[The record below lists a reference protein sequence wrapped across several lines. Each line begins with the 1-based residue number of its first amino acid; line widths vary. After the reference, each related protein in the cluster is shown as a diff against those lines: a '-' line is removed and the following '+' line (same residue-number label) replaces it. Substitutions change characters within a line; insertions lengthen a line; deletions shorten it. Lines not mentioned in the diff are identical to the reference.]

1 MVARKSEIPEQN
13 IRIYKDAL
21 KVAFSDG
28 SLSDDGELMLKSLAS
43 RYEID
48 DELHEELQLEVFIY
62 LAELHKNEGD
72 YEEALKWFKVLTDID
87 EDDEYA
93 WRQMGIIHTEDNEYQ
108 LAGRTLKRAH
118 QISERARKDL
128 KYAEKVEKKAEY
140 YKRLTVEREETVKK
154 RGKKKKKGRGKKKK
168 PVVEIIEEI
177 PELIEDPDIEME
189 DSFEVIEDET
199 PPPMEFEFSEE
210 SEVEMEEVVG
220 EPDWGDDEE
229 EEDVVEEV
237 EEEEEEEVEEER
249 PRRRRGERR
258 SRREPEPPEEDEE
271 EEEEEKPRRR
281 SDERRRRRE
290 PEPKEDRRERRKPR
304 ENKEKKDKP
313 DTMKCPKCRSTV
325 IIPSKKRPVV
335 VKCPDCGASGK
346 LLK

>member
-48 DELHEELQLEVFIY
+48 EELHEELQLEVFIY
-62 LAELHKNEGD
+62 LAELHKNESD

-93 WRQMGIIHTEDNEYQ
+93 WRQMGIIHTEENEYQ

-128 KYAEKVEKKAEY
+128 KYAEKVEKKAEF
-140 YKRLTVEREETVKK
+140 YKRMTAEREETVKK

-168 PVVEIIEEI
+168 RVVEIIEEI

-189 DSFEVIEDET
+189 DSFEVIEEET

-210 SEVEMEEVVG
+210 AEVEMEEVVG

-229 EEDVVEEV
+229 EEVENIEEV
-237 EEEEEEEVEEER
+237 EEEDEEEEEER

-258 SRREPEPPEEDEE
+258 RRREPEPPEEEE
-271 EEEEEKPRRR
+271 EEEEERP
-281 SDERRRRRE
+281 RRRRE
-290 PEPKEDRRERRKPR
+290 ERRKRRESEPEEDRRKTR
-304 ENKEKKDKP
+304 EKRQEKEKP
-313 DTMKCPKCRSTV
+313 DTMKCPKCRSMVT
-325 IIPSKKRPVV
+325 IPSKSRPVI
-335 VKCPDCGASGK
+335 VKCKKCGASGK